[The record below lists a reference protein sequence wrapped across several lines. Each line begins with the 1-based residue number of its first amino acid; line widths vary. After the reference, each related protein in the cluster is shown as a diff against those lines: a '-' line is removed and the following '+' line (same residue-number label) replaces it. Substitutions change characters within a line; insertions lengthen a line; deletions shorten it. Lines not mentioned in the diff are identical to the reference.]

1 MKMESPGIHLVIMM
15 LIMLAA
21 PIALADLPVP
31 QAHTGRSLAPLI
43 GGKEVPAW
51 RKDFLCEFLAVP
63 GTIPRW
69 EGLCGERMTYARY
82 FVDGP
87 EKPLYQFLFDLK
99 NDPKQLTNLVDGNS
113 EHPLLGRM
121 RNRCDQLVA
130 MAGPTMREVGETSRK
145 PPKKRQ
151 KPAAKAPQK

>member
-1 MKMESPGIHLVIMM
+1 MESPGIHLVIIM

-43 GGKEVPAW
+43 GGKKVSGW

-69 EGLCGERMTYARY
+69 EGVRGEHMTYARY
-82 FVDGP
+82 FVNGP
-87 EKPLYQFLFDLK
+87 SEHPYEFLFDLK
-99 NDPKQLTNLVDGNS
+99 NDPRQLTNLVEGNR
-113 EHPLLGRM
+113 EHPFLGRM

-130 MAGPTMREVGETSRK
+130 MAGPTMKEVGETSRK

-151 KPAAKAPQK
+151 KPAAKAPQN